1 MDVACDLF
9 LTVCLQVHLAG
20 HRRPVP
26 PPSGDHHG
34 PLLSY
39 LCVPQGEM
47 IYSSLTFSPSLQD
60 HRLPTRNSRNSQ
72 RKTNN
77 ILFTISL
84 TFCLRFQNL
93 NTLHIDLIAPSWMPF
108 CIFCISSELLD
119 LFHSTGQSR
128 TDLLHFMTTLHP
140 RAPDGDVH
148 DLPPAGNVLHLHQP
162 RPVRLH
168 QQQPQQGDQHGCPGL
183 QGQDLDLQVKDLCKE
198 DCLRLI

>member
-1 MDVACDLF
+1 MDVDCDLCIN
-9 LTVCLQVHLAG
+9 VCLQVHPAG
-20 HRRPVP
+20 HCGPVP
-26 PPSGDHHG
+26 PPSGHHHD

-39 LCVPQGEM
+39 LCLPQGEM
-47 IYSSLTFSPSLQD
+47 TNSSLTFCPSLQD

-84 TFCLRFQNL
+84 TFCLRSPNR
-93 NTLHIDLIAPSWMPF
+93 NRLHIDLIAPSWMPF

-128 TDLLHFMTTLHP
+128 TDLLHFMTKLHP
-140 RAPDGDVH
+140 RAPDGDVY
-148 DLPPAGNVLHLHQP
+148 DLPPAGNVLHLYQP

-168 QQQPQQGDQHGCPGL
+168 QQQPQQGDQLGCLGL
-183 QGQDLDLQVKDLCKE
+183 QGQDLNMQVKDLCKE
-198 DCLRLI
+198 DCRRLI